1 MEIPRE
7 GLEFS
12 PCLSVTLCISL
23 FSKTMKQLI
32 QNLKTGETIL
42 EEVPAPTVGRGQVL
56 IQTRRSLVSLG
67 TERMLVEFGRISLL
81 MKARQQPDKV
91 KQVLEKIRTDG
102 LLPTLE
108 AVFRKLDQPL
118 PLGYCNVGTVLA
130 VGESVTDLRTGD
142 RVVSN
147 GPHAEVVCVPRNLVA
162 PIPDSVTDDDAAF
175 TVVGAIGLQGVRLV
189 NPTLG
194 ETVVVIGLGLIGQ
207 LVAQLL
213 RLNGCRVVG
222 IDVDEIKCQL
232 AREQGIVALNTGS
245 GADPVRAVL
254 SLTDQLGADA
264 VIITAS
270 AKNDQII
277 TQAARMSR
285 KRGRIVLIGVVGLTL
300 NRADFYEK
308 ELTFQ
313 VSCSY
318 GPGRYDE
325 AYEQRGHDYP
335 AAFVRWTENR
345 NFQTI
350 LQLLASGQ
358 LNVKPFVT
366 DTVSFS
372 DYRQIYDD
380 MWSSQR
386 IAALLNYPVQ
396 VNLNPT
402 IQLHDVRYKPGTG
415 TVGIIGA
422 GSFTNAVLLPALKA
436 AGASVKIIASA
447 GGLNATLLAKKYGIA
462 QSTSAYKQLLADP
475 AIDLCVITTR
485 HDSHAQL
492 TVESLRAGKHVFV
505 EKPLAMYAHELL
517 PIIEA
522 QQESDRLVMVGF
534 NRRFSPYVQRMK
546 ELLGQNYSG
555 NIPMNV
561 VITINA
567 GFIPASSWVH
577 DRSVGG
583 GRILGEAVHFV
594 DLITFLTGSRVE
606 SVCMNAMGTHP
617 SETGDSASLLLRYT
631 NGSTG
636 VINYFSNGSKAYA
649 KERVEVYAQERTLVL
664 DNFRKLTGYGFKGF
678 STLSGRQ
685 DKGHLEQMKR
695 VLKQVRSGPIQAR
708 GLVPALIPFA
718 DIINTTQ
725 TVLGALQSLL
735 GNRWID
741 VSGIGMI
748 QDQALV
754 DENA

>member
-1 MEIPRE
+1 
-7 GLEFS
+7 
-12 PCLSVTLCISL
+12 
-23 FSKTMKQLI
+23 MKQLI
-32 QNLKTGETIL
+32 QNLKTGETTL
-42 EEVPAPTVGRGQVL
+42 EEVPAPTVSRGQVL

-81 MKARQQPDKV
+81 AKAHQQPDKV

-108 AVFRKLDQPL
+108 AVSRKLDQPL

-130 VGESVTDLRTGD
+130 VGEGITDLRTGS

-162 PIPDSVTDDDAAF
+162 SVPDPVSDDEAAF
-175 TVVGAIGLQGVRLV
+175 TVVGAIGLQGIRLI

-207 LVAQLL
+207 LAAQLL

-222 IDVDEIKCQL
+222 IDIDEVKCQL
-232 AREQGIVALNTGS
+232 ARHQGILTLNPTVDS
-245 GADPVRAVL
+245 EPVSAVM
-254 SLTDQLGADA
+254 SLTDRLGADG

-270 AKNDQII
+270 SKSDELIA
-277 TQAARMSR
+277 QAARMSR
-285 KRGRIVLIGVVGLTL
+285 KRGRIVLIGVIGLAL

-350 LQLLASGQ
+350 LQLLASGG
-358 LNVKPFVT
+358 LNVKPFIT
-366 DTVSFS
+366 NTILFT

-380 MWSSQR
+380 MRSSER
-386 IAALLNYPVQ
+386 IASLLMYPER
-396 VNLNPT
+396 VNLSPT
-402 IQLHDVRYKPGTG
+402 IRLRDVRYKSGTG

-422 GSFTNAVLLPALKA
+422 GNFTNAILLPALKA
-436 AGASVKIIASA
+436 AGATIKTIASA
-447 GGLNATLLAKKYGIA
+447 GGLNAALLAKKYGIA
-462 QSTSAYKQLLADP
+462 QSTSDYEQLLVDP
-475 AIDLCVITTR
+475 DIDLCVITTR
-485 HDSHAQL
+485 HNSHAQL
-492 TVESLRAGKHVFV
+492 TVEALRAGKHVFV
-505 EKPLAMYAHELL
+505 EKPLAIYTHELL
-517 PIIEA
+517 SIIEA
-522 QQESDRLVMVGF
+522 QQKSGRLVMVGF
-534 NRRFSPYVQRMK
+534 NRRFSPYVQKMK
-546 ELLGQNYSG
+546 MLLSQSHSSD
-555 NIPMNV
+555 IPMNV

-577 DRSVGG
+577 NRAIGG

-594 DLITFLTGSRVE
+594 DLITFLTGSRVV
-606 SVCMNAMGTHP
+606 SVCMNAMGARP

-664 DNFRKLTGYGFKGF
+664 DNFRKLTGYGFNRF

-685 DKGHLEQMKR
+685 NKGHVEQMKHLLR
-695 VLKQVRSGPIQAR
+695 HVQSGQIQASKPEP
-708 GLVPALIPFA
+708 VLISFA
-718 DIINTTQ
+718 DSINTTQ

-735 GNRWID
+735 ENRWID
-741 VSGIGMI
+741 VSGIGMV
-748 QDQALV
+748 QDRALV
-754 DENA
+754 DEDA